1 LTPHRWIACTFVL
14 VGTVL
19 LLPSRASAQDNHGK
33 LKVSSFPPGANV
45 SLDGKDTGKVTPM
58 SMEVSVGWHK
68 VAVSIPSSGWNPDVR
83 NVEVAA
89 GNNDLSV
96 TLLPILSVGP
106 MGPAGPKGDP
116 GPAGPTGPQG
126 PAGATGPIGPMGPAG
141 PKGDPGPA
149 GPTGPQGPA
158 GVTGPIGPMG
168 SQGPTGNTGPMGA
181 PGATGTAGPAGPTGP
196 TGLTGPQGPAGPP
209 GPGLNGR
216 HEFQATSTFVVP
228 AGVSRLSVELYGG
241 GGGGAVVHCNG
252 GGGGGGGAYTST
264 ILAVQ
269 EGQTL
274 TISVGTSGPAGT
286 AAVPLGGNGG
296 DTQVL
301 DANNNMLAVA
311 QGGSAG
317 QPYPPAGVTCGTG
330 TPGAAGGAADPNAAI
345 SHSGPSAPSV
355 FTPTNIGAVGYLVPG
370 FPVQPN
376 GQVGG
381 GGAGAFFPPAQAGQ
395 GGYALLSW

>member
-1 LTPHRWIACTFVL
+1 MTPHRWIACTFVL